1 MHLVGATAVTV
12 GANGC
17 LVVRMGAQRLSF
29 SAPMAF
35 QERGGIRRVIPVAYL
50 VSGST
55 YGFRLG
61 RHDETQPVVIDP
73 VLESSYVGGTEA
85 DRIDA
90 ITVLPAT
97 GDVLVAGA
105 TFSTDLP
112 GTAGGA
118 RSESL
123 GDADAFIA
131 RFDPTLSN
139 LLRVTYLGGSGGDE
153 ILSIAVHPGT
163 GQIYVGGVTSS
174 PDFPGAAGGAQPE
187 FHGYPDGF
195 VARLDPSLTR
205 LYGSTYFGGVYEDRV
220 VAVAV
225 HPATGEIYAAGQTQS
240 PDLSGVEG
248 GAQPAP
254 PGNFDGFVARFDPT
268 LATLIQATYLGGEAP
283 DYLRAMAIH
292 PATGEIYVAGQT
304 ESLPDFPASAGGA
317 NVSPPGGNGNFDA
330 FLSRFDPT
338 LTQLLQTTFL
348 GGSGG
353 DDILGLAVAP
363 NGDLVAGGWT
373 QSFDFPAT
381 GGAAQT
387 VPAGGG
393 DGIEGIV
400 ARFDPSLTALLEA
413 TYVDGPDDDYVGA
426 IAVNPANGDIYA
438 VGQTYSQDLPG
449 ISGGVDGVYGG
460 GGDAFAARL
469 DPGLTQI
476 QTTYLGGSDADAAN
490 AAAIDP
496 ANGDLLM
503 AGATSSTGFPG
514 APSGARGAY
523 AGGSAFGGDGF
534 VSRLPASLRSD
545 AVCVPAADP
554 LCAPAGPHAR
564 RSPDAAGSEEVCHTV
579 PIVKELRSPKAA
591 RAAGTWDRMR
601 AAHLHRRAG
610 FGGSREE
617 LDLSVSLGRE
627 GAVSRLVDFEAI
639 PIDGLEAYLS
649 LFGFD
654 PGGFGAVPFDREAE
668 LRRWWYLRMQ
678 YTPRPLE
685 EKMALFWHNHFA
697 TSVTKVGEPALMYQQ
712 NQIFRS
718 LGMGLFADLLLGRL
732 PRSRDAHLAGQR
744 VERQGPSQ
752 RELRPR
758 GDGALHDGAGQL
770 HAERRARV
778 GALADRMDG
787 GSVPELP
794 ASPTTPTST
803 TTARRASSDSSDTSS
818 RKTSSRSW
826 RRGPR
831 PSPSSRRSSR
841 VSSSVATRARSS
853 RTS

>member
-1 MHLVGATAVTV
+1 MPRKTARSLRFAAPLLLAAAPSLGFARVRYGFVESGGPTDGASFVAPALFGRPAVLRDGRLVYRGEDWTLTERFVGGHARPRLGEIAAPRVSDLRGSDPSRWRSGAPTSDEVELGEVWPGVRVTLRATGDTVEKVFTLASGARVSAIRMHLVGATAVTV
-12 GANGC
+12 GANGG

-35 QERGGIRRVIPVAYL
+35 QERGGIRRAIPVAYIAR
-50 VSGST
+50 GFT

-61 RHDETQPVVIDP
+61 RHDETLAVVIDP

-139 LLRVTYLGGSGGDE
+139 LLQVTYLGGSGGDE

-174 PDFPGAAGGAQPE
+174 PDFPGAAGGAQPK

-248 GAQPAP
+248 GAQTAP
-254 PGNFDGFVARFDPT
+254 PGNFDGFVARFDAT
-268 LATLIQATYLGGEAP
+268 LSTLIQATYLGGENP

-292 PATGEIYVAGQT
+292 PGTGEIYVAGQT
-304 ESLPDFPASAGGA
+304 ESVEDFPASAGGA
-317 NVSPPGGNGNFDA
+317 NASPPGGNGNFDG
-330 FLSRFDPT
+330 FVSRLDPT
-338 LTQLLQTTFL
+338 LTQILQTTFL

-363 NGDLVAGGWT
+363 NGDLVVGGWT

-413 TYVDGPDDDYVGA
+413 TYVDGPDDDYVDA

-496 ANGDLLM
+496 ANGDLLL

-514 APSGARGAY
+514 AASGARAAY

-534 VSRLPASLRSD
+534 VTRLPASLRSD
-545 AVCVPAADP
+545 SRCVSAADP
-554 LCAPAGPHAR
+554 LCAPPGRMPVDLPTR
-564 RSPDAAGSEEVCHTV
+564 RG
-579 PIVKELRSPKAA
+579 
-591 RAAGTWDRMR
+591 
-601 AAHLHRRAG
+601 HRRC
-610 FGGSREE
+610 
-617 LDLSVSLGRE
+617 V
-627 GAVSRLVDFEAI
+627 
-639 PIDGLEAYLS
+639 
-649 LFGFD
+649 
-654 PGGFGAVPFDREAE
+654 
-668 LRRWWYLRMQ
+668 
-678 YTPRPLE
+678 TPC
-685 EKMALFWHNHFA
+685 
-697 TSVTKVGEPALMYQQ
+697 
-712 NQIFRS
+712 RS
-718 LGMGLFADLLLGRL
+718 
-732 PRSRDAHLAGQR
+732 
-744 VERQGPSQ
+744 
-752 RELRPR
+752 
-758 GDGALHDGAGQL
+758 
-770 HAERRARV
+770 
-778 GALADRMDG
+778 
-787 GSVPELP
+787 
-794 ASPTTPTST
+794 
-803 TTARRASSDSSDTSS
+803 
-818 RKTSSRSW
+818 
-826 RRGPR
+826 
-831 PSPSSRRSSR
+831 
-841 VSSSVATRARSS
+841 
-853 RTS
+853 